1 MQTAR
6 DNKPLAGVRV
16 VEFGQFIAGPGATQ
30 ILADLGADVIKIESP
45 NGDNGRRFGVNAAS
59 KGRSGMFM
67 AYNRGKRSIA
77 LDLRHPDGAA
87 IARKLA
93 LGADVVVQNTRVGV
107 MAAIGLDAATLRE
120 QKPGLIY
127 ASISGFGTAGPSRQR
142 PGLDIAAQAESGM
155 MSLTGEPGGTPLK
168 TGFAVVDAATATATA
183 NAILAALFRNAR
195 SGEGA
200 TIETSLLAVAIG
212 LQAQIWA
219 EYGCSGRLPQ
229 RAGNAQP
236 LVAPAADL
244 IKVSD
249 GYIVLSA
256 YMEDHWKRLC
266 EAIGQPELA
275 TDSRFATSNARVQHR
290 PALMAILHDAFGT
303 LAGEEV
309 RAKLE
314 AFGVVV
320 GVVRDYAQVQA
331 SKDVQACG
339 IFQSV
344 ADGLGGEVQV
354 PGLPFSLADA
364 TQGAA
369 PARVPGLG
377 EHSAEILQQAGFDAA
392 QAQVLAEAGVVAMP
406 ASARAAGAG
415 SPASASTACPL

>member
-1 MQTAR
+1 MQSTQE
-6 DNKPLAGVRV
+6 NKPLAGVRV

-45 NGDNGRRFGVNAAS
+45 NGDNGRRFGVNASS

-87 IARKLA
+87 VARTLA

-107 MAAIGLDAATLRE
+107 MAAIGLDAATLR
-120 QKPGLIY
+120 QKKPGLIH
-127 ASISGFGTAGPSRQR
+127 ASISGFGTRGPSRQR

-219 EYGCSGRLPQ
+219 EYGCSGQLPQ
-229 RAGNAQP
+229 RVGNAQP

-244 IKVSD
+244 IEVRD

-256 YMEDHWKRLC
+256 YMQDHWKRLC
-266 EAIGQPELA
+266 EAMGQPELA
-275 TDSRFATSNARVQHR
+275 TDPRFATSNARVEHR
-290 PALMAILHDAFGT
+290 PALIAILHDAFGA

-314 AFGVVV
+314 TFGVVV

-331 SKDVQACG
+331 SEDVRACG
-339 IFQSV
+339 IFQPV
-344 ADGLGGEVQV
+344 DDGLGGEVHV

-364 TQGAA
+364 A
-369 PARVPGLG
+369 PEQVRARVPALG
-377 EHSAEILQQAGFDAA
+377 EHSIEILQQAGYDASRV
-392 QAQVLAEAGVVAMP
+392 QALAEAGVVAT
-406 ASARAAGAG
+406 AG
-415 SPASASTACPL
+415 SKNTRASSTACPV